1 MSGAPRKGIRV
12 VLIGW
17 GAIATAVARL
27 LAEAETGAVI
37 VAVGVRDVARA
48 RARGGLPEG
57 ARLLCDPSD
66 ENRFSIYEIFAGP
79 DALEAHRQTA
89 HYRTCVQMIDPITTG
104 PRSKQFFQPVLVEQ
118 I

>member
-1 MSGAPRKGIRV
+1 MLIQLVSVEV
-12 VLIGW
+12 VPGQRDRFI
-17 GAIATAVARL
+17 
-27 LAEAETGAVI
+27 EAMRI
-37 VAVGVRDVARA
+37 NR
-48 RARGGLPEG
+48 EG
-57 ARLLCDPSD
+57 TRREPGNLRFDLLCDPSD

-118 I
+118 T